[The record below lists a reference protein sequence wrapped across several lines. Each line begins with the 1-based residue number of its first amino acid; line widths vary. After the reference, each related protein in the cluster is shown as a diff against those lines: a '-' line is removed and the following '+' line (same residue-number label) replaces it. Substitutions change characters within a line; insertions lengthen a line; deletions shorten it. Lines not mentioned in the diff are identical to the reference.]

1 MAAQEQ
7 LSVRDAMTKLI
18 AVLDEVGDDLL
29 SAEKEIVVA
38 MQDLMTIPGLDA
50 VATQSNTGQVA
61 PGKPTTGLLYYD
73 GEYRLVRGMMPAGF
87 AQKPHNHGSWNIL
100 SVYRGAMHYRSYRR
114 LDNRDQPY
122 VADLEV
128 AEDRVM
134 GEGDVTVLPAPPHD
148 IHATAGLAPMTVSFL
163 VARQQFGAMR
173 EQYLPELKSY
183 YVVDAVTAAN

>member
-1 MAAQEQ
+1 MTARQE
-7 LSVRDAMTKLI
+7 LSVRDAMTNLI
-18 AVLDEVGDDLL
+18 AVLDKVGDDVL
-29 SAEKEIVVA
+29 SAEKDIVVA
-38 MQDLMTIPGLDA
+38 MQDLMTIPGLDTA
-50 VATQSNTGQVA
+50 STQSNTA
-61 PGKPTTGLLYYD
+61 AAEPGKATTGLLYYD

-87 AQKPHNHGSWNIL
+87 AQRPHNHGSWNIL

-114 LDNRDQPY
+114 IDDRNQPY

-183 YVVDAVTAAN
+183 YVVDATTAAN

>member
-1 MAAQEQ
+1 MVAQEQ

-18 AVLDEVGDDLL
+18 AVLDEVGDDVL

-38 MQDLMTIPGLDA
+38 MQDLMTIPGLDT
-50 VATQSNTGQVA
+50 VATQSYTPPLEAGR
-61 PGKPTTGLLYYD
+61 PTTGLLYYD

-100 SVYRGAMHYRSYRR
+100 SVYRGAMHYRSYKRR
-114 LDNRDQPY
+114 DSGDQPY
-122 VADLEV
+122 VADLEI

-173 EQYLPELKSY
+173 QQYLPELKSY

>member
-73 GEYRLVRGMMPAGF
+73 GEYRLVRGMMPAGCSPRLNAF
-87 AQKPHNHGSWNIL
+87 EATGYFDRASL
-100 SVYRGAMHYRSYRR
+100 RLCVTSSV
-114 LDNRDQPY
+114 
-122 VADLEV
+122 
-128 AEDRVM
+128 
-134 GEGDVTVLPAPPHD
+134 
-148 IHATAGLAPMTVSFL
+148 
-163 VARQQFGAMR
+163 
-173 EQYLPELKSY
+173 
-183 YVVDAVTAAN
+183 

>member
-1 MAAQEQ
+1 MAARQE
-7 LSVRDAMTKLI
+7 LSVRDAMTNLI
-18 AVLDEVGDDLL
+18 AVLDKVGDDVL
-29 SAEKEIVVA
+29 SAEKDIVVA
-38 MQDLMTIPGLDA
+38 MQDLMSIPGLDTA
-50 VATQSNTGQVA
+50 STQSNTA
-61 PGKPTTGLLYYD
+61 APEPGKATTGLLYYD

-87 AQKPHNHGSWNIL
+87 AQRPHNHGSWNIL

-114 LDNRDQPY
+114 LDDRNQPY

-183 YVVDAVTAAN
+183 YVVDATTAAN